1 MNRYIVRQPI
11 KDAEDNIVGYEIL
24 YDNNHEA
31 LNRGGVSDYAAAD
44 TIYNFLNENSDK
56 LFRDSVN
63 FMTFTPT
70 LLFKNTPKL
79 FDRESLVVQ
88 IEDPVIVHPMA
99 TKLVQRYQK
108 EGYHIAVNDFQFN
121 TRYFGMMDYVDYIK
135 LNLAGNTEGWLDN
148 MVQMAH
154 SMHKKCVA
162 TGIDNQERY
171 ELAHRVGADYFQG
184 SYVAERVKT
193 KVHKAGYLQ
202 SNFFQLVVAVTS
214 DEPDLDQIEGLIAR
228 DASLT
233 YALLRMANSVYYASR
248 THASS
253 VRQALVT
260 VGLGQ
265 MKQWVY
271 LMSCTQEG
279 EDLGDSEEFLRLSFL
294 RANFCAELAGYSK
307 VLEISKSEAYLLGM
321 FSTLNYLI
329 DVPLEE
335 SLAEIPIA
343 DEVKKALLNHEGT
356 AGVLYSLVLNYEK
369 ADWAT
374 MTDLASQLGIPTEV
388 LTTVYFNCVETVN
401 GIWDSLT
408 AHHDAEENE
417 AK

>member
-1 MNRYIVRQPI
+1 MNRYIVRQPV
-11 KDAEDNIVGYEIL
+11 KDAEDNVVGYEIL
-24 YDNNHEA
+24 YDNSHESLNHQ
-31 LNRGGVSDYAAAD
+31 GVSDYAVAD
-44 TIYNFLNENSDK
+44 AIYNFLNDNSDK

-70 LLFKNTPKL
+70 LLFKNTPRL
-79 FDRESLVVQ
+79 FDRERLVVQ
-88 IEDPVIVHPMA
+88 IEDNVIVHPMA
-99 TKLVQRYQK
+99 TRIVQRYQS
-108 EGYHIAVNDFQFN
+108 EGYRIAVNDFQFN
-121 TRYFGMMDYVDYIK
+121 TRYFSMMDYVDFIK
-135 LNLAGNTEGWLDN
+135 LNISGNTEAWLEN

-162 TGIDNQERY
+162 TGIDTQERY
-171 ELAHRVGADYFQG
+171 DLAHRVGADYFQG

-193 KVHKAGYLQ
+193 KVHKANYLQ
-202 SNFFQLVVAVTS
+202 SNFFQLVVEITK
-214 DEPDLDQIEGLIAR
+214 DEPDIDQIEGLIAR

-233 YALLRMANSVYYASR
+233 YALLRMANSVYYAAR
-248 THASS
+248 RHASS

-265 MKQWVY
+265 LKQWVY
-271 LMSCTQEG
+271 LMSCSQQG
-279 EDLGDSEEFLRLSFL
+279 EDLEDSEEFLRLSFL

-307 VLEISKSEAYLLGM
+307 VLQISKSEAYLLGM

-335 SLAEIPIA
+335 SLSEIPIA
-343 DEVKKALLNHEGT
+343 DEVKQALLSREGT
-356 AGVLYSLVLNYEK
+356 AGILYSLVLSYEK

-374 MTDLASQLGIPTEV
+374 MTELASQLEIPTEV
-388 LTTVYFNCVETVN
+388 LTTVYFDCVEMVN

-408 AHHDAEENE
+408 NHHDGEEE
-417 AK
+417 PAK

>member
-1 MNRYIVRQPI
+1 MNRYIVRQPV
-11 KDAEDNIVGYEIL
+11 KDAEDNVVGYEIL
-24 YDNNHEA
+24 YDNSHEA
-31 LNRGGVSDYAAAD
+31 LNHQGVSDYAAAD
-44 TIYNFLNENSDK
+44 AIYNFLNDNSDK

-79 FDRESLVVQ
+79 FDRKRLVVQ
-88 IEDPVIVHPMA
+88 IEDNVIVHPMA
-99 TKLVQRYQK
+99 TRIVQRYQS
-108 EGYHIAVNDFQFN
+108 EGYRIAVNDFQFN
-121 TRYFGMMDYVDYIK
+121 TRYFSMMDYVDFIK
-135 LNLAGNTEGWLDN
+135 LNITDNTEAWLEN

-162 TGIDNQERY
+162 TGIDSQERY

-202 SNFFQLVVAVTS
+202 SNFFQLVVEITK
-214 DEPDLDQIEGLIAR
+214 DEPDIDQIEGLIAR

-265 MKQWVY
+265 LKQWVY
-271 LMSCTQEG
+271 LMSCAQQG
-279 EDLGDSEEFLRLSFL
+279 EDLEDSEEFLRLSFL

-307 VLEISKSEAYLLGM
+307 VLQISKSEAYLLGM

-343 DEVKKALLNHEGT
+343 DEVKQALLSHEGT
-356 AGVLYSLVLNYEK
+356 AGTLYSLVLSYEK

-374 MTDLASQLGIPTEV
+374 MTELASQLEIPTEV
-388 LTTVYFNCVETVN
+388 LTTVYFDCVETVN

-408 AHHDAEENE
+408 TRHEAEETTE
-417 AK
+417 

>member
-1 MNRYIVRQPI
+1 MNRYIVRQPV
-11 KDAEDNIVGYEIL
+11 KDAEDNIIGYEIL
-24 YDNNHEA
+24 YDNSHDVLNHQ
-31 LNRGGVSDYAAAD
+31 GVSDYAVAD
-44 TIYNFLNENSDK
+44 AIYNFLNDNSDK
-56 LFRDSVN
+56 LFKDSVS

-79 FDRESLVVQ
+79 FDRKRLVVQ
-88 IEDPVIVHPMA
+88 IEDNVIVHPMA
-99 TKLVQRYQK
+99 TRIVQRYQS
-108 EGYHIAVNDFQFN
+108 EGYQIAVNDFQFN
-121 TRYFGMMDYVDYIK
+121 TRYFSMMDYVDYIK
-135 LNLAGNTEGWLDN
+135 LNISGNTEAWLEN

-162 TGIDNQERY
+162 TGIDSKELY
-171 ELAHRVGADYFQG
+171 DLAHRVGADYFQG
-184 SYVAERVKT
+184 SYVAGRVKT
-193 KVHKAGYLQ
+193 KVHKANYLQ
-202 SNFFQLVVAVTS
+202 SNFFQLVVEVTK
-214 DEPDLDQIEGLIAR
+214 DEPDIDQIEGLISR

-271 LMSCTQEG
+271 LMSCSQQG
-279 EDLGDSEEFLRLSFL
+279 EDLEDSEEFLRLSFL

-307 VLEISKSEAYLLGM
+307 VLQISKSEAYLLGM

-335 SLAEIPIA
+335 SLSEIPIA
-343 DEVKKALLNHEGT
+343 DEVKQALLKREGT
-356 AGVLYSLVLNYEK
+356 AGILYSLVLTYEK
-369 ADWAT
+369 ADWTT
-374 MTDLASQLGIPTEV
+374 MTGLAAQLQIPTEV
-388 LTTVYFNCVETVN
+388 LTTVYFDCVETVN
-401 GIWDSLT
+401 SIWDSLT
-408 AHHDAEENE
+408 NRHEEDE
-417 AK
+417 TKA

>member
-1 MNRYIVRQPI
+1 MNRYIVRQPV
-11 KDAEDNIVGYEIL
+11 KDAEDNVVGYEIL
-24 YDNNHEA
+24 YDNSHEA
-31 LNRGGVSDYAAAD
+31 LNHQGVSDYAAAD
-44 TIYNFLNENSDK
+44 AIYNFLNDNSDK

-79 FDRESLVVQ
+79 FDRERLVVQ
-88 IEDPVIVHPMA
+88 IEDNVIVHPMA
-99 TKLVQRYQK
+99 TRIVQRYQS
-108 EGYHIAVNDFQFN
+108 EGYRIAVNDFQFN
-121 TRYFGMMDYVDYIK
+121 TRYFSMMDYVDFIK
-135 LNLAGNTEGWLDN
+135 LNISGNTEAWLEN

-162 TGIDNQERY
+162 TGIDTQERY
-171 ELAHRVGADYFQG
+171 NLAHRVGADYFQG

-193 KVHKAGYLQ
+193 KVHKANYLQ
-202 SNFFQLVVAVTS
+202 SNFFQLVVEITK
-214 DEPDLDQIEGLIAR
+214 DEPDIDQIEGLIAR

-265 MKQWVY
+265 LKQWVY
-271 LMSCTQEG
+271 LMSCSQQG
-279 EDLGDSEEFLRLSFL
+279 EDLEDSEEFLRLSFL
-294 RANFCAELAGYSK
+294 RANFCAELAGYSN
-307 VLEISKSEAYLLGM
+307 VLQISKSEAYLLGM

-335 SLAEIPIA
+335 SLSEIPIA
-343 DEVKKALLNHEGT
+343 DEVKQALLSREGT
-356 AGVLYSLVLNYEK
+356 AGILYSLVLSYEK

-374 MTDLASQLGIPTEV
+374 MTELASQLEIPTEV
-388 LTTVYFNCVETVN
+388 LTTVYFDCVETVN

-408 AHHDAEENE
+408 TRHEAEETTE
-417 AK
+417 